1 MELSLLDLAMILV
14 GAIVIVAFSSF
25 YPAKKAAQINVLE
38 TLRNE

>member
-1 MELSLLDLAMILV
+1 MELSLIDLTMILF
-14 GAIVIVAFSSF
+14 GAVIIVAFSSF